1 MDEPDQKIIDV
12 FICKLRKKLMQ
23 ASSLLPPRA
32 VLMGRE
38 AGDCKRWQSSIRW
51 DARVVPTPWPADQP
65 KIVLVEHRRAKLAAN
80 LDDHV
85 GWHIVAARRG
95 ADGIRVRRLVEAVRL
110 SPVGADEREDPLH
123 ALLRVDAI
131 DAFDPL
137 LGEADLSAKFRSI
150 M

>member
-1 MDEPDQKIIDV
+1 MAK
-12 FICKLRKKLMQ
+12 FH
-23 ASSLLPPRA
+23 S
-32 VLMGRE
+32 MGRE
-38 AGDCKRWQSSIRW
+38 GGAHAMAGRSTQDS
-51 DARVVPTPWPADQP
+51 V
-65 KIVLVEHRRAKLAAN
+65 VEHRRAKLAAN